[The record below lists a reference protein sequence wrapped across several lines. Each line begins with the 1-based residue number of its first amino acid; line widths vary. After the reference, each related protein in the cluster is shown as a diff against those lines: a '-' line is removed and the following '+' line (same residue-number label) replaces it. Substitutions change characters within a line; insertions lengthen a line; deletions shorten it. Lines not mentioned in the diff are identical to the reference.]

1 MPASIRVLS
10 LRINESTVW
19 ISAASAARMWWGSM
33 GQTKMEVASGADLQ
47 NAETPASQRPVIPAV
62 VEQATEEA
70 EILQASIKIGT
81 VAQIVT
87 ALIAMIGLLYLL
99 KLVLVTILA
108 SILVAY
114 VLEPP
119 VALLVRWR
127 FPRWLGAG
135 VMVTLAVLLSLGLIY
150 FSYNRAVDF
159 ANELPQ
165 YTATLRRTVRDF
177 RSRADTLA
185 NQARA
190 VVEPPKERE
199 KPVAVRIDQP
209 QGIVQMI
216 SENSGTILDI
226 LMAVSF
232 APFLVYFMLASKDH
246 VYVSTVR
253 LFPKDHRLAA
263 HRTVGKISKMIRSFL
278 LANLAVGLVSG
289 IICGIVFWRLG
300 IQYFYFIGAI
310 SGFVTLIP
318 YLGMF
323 LALLPPLAGGA
334 ATLHH
339 GGIITVIITVI
350 GIHAITMNLI
360 YPRVIGARL
369 KLNAL
374 AVSLSLLFWAWIW
387 GAPGLILA
395 IPIIGALKII
405 CDHLDP
411 LRGFGSWLG
420 D

>member
-1 MPASIRVLS
+1 
-10 LRINESTVW
+10 
-19 ISAASAARMWWGSM
+19 M
-33 GQTKMEVASGADLQ
+33 GQTKSEVARNFALQ
-47 NAETPASQRPVIPAV
+47 NTETLGSQQPVPALVGQAAEE
-62 VEQATEEA
+62 VEV
-70 EILQASIKIGT
+70 LQASIKIGT
-81 VAQIVT
+81 IAQIVI

-108 SILVAY
+108 SILMAY
-114 VLEPP
+114 VLEPA

-127 FPRWLGAG
+127 FPRWLGAS
-135 VMVTLAVLLSLGLIY
+135 VVVVLALVLALGLVY

-159 ANELPQ
+159 ADELPQ
-165 YTATLRRTVRDF
+165 YTSTLRRTVSDLRA
-177 RSRADTLA
+177 RADQLT
-185 NQARA
+185 NQARS
-190 VVEPPKERE
+190 VVEPPKEHQ
-199 KPVAVRIDQP
+199 KPLPVRIDQP
-209 QGIVQMI
+209 QGVIQLI

-226 LMAVSF
+226 IMAVSF
-232 APFLVYFMLASKDH
+232 TPFLIYFMLASKEH

-253 LFPKDHRLAA
+253 LFPKEHRLAA
-263 HRTVGKISKMIRSFL
+263 HRTVGNISNMIRSFL

-334 ATLHH
+334 GTLHH
-339 GGIITVIITVI
+339 GGIITVIVTVV

-369 KLNAL
+369 RLNAL

-395 IPIIGALKII
+395 IPIVGALKII
-405 CDHLDP
+405 CDHVDS
-411 LRGFGSWLG
+411 LRGLGSWLG
-420 D
+420 E

>member
-1 MPASIRVLS
+1 
-10 LRINESTVW
+10 
-19 ISAASAARMWWGSM
+19 M
-33 GQTKMEVASGADLQ
+33 GQTKSEVARNFALQ
-47 NAETPASQRPVIPAV
+47 NTETLGSQQPVPALVGQAAEE
-62 VEQATEEA
+62 VEV
-70 EILQASIKIGT
+70 LQASIKIGT
-81 VAQIVT
+81 IAQIVI

-108 SILVAY
+108 SILMAY
-114 VLEPP
+114 VLEPA
-119 VALLVRWR
+119 VALLARWR
-127 FPRWLGAG
+127 FPRWLGAS
-135 VMVTLAVLLSLGLIY
+135 VVVFLALVLALGLVY

-159 ANELPQ
+159 ADELPQ
-165 YTATLRRTVRDF
+165 YTSTLRRTVSDLRA
-177 RSRADTLA
+177 RADQLT
-185 NQARA
+185 NQARS
-190 VVEPPKERE
+190 VVEPPKERQ
-199 KPVAVRIDQP
+199 KPLPVRIDQP
-209 QGIVQMI
+209 QGVIQLI

-226 LMAVSF
+226 LMAISF
-232 APFLVYFMLASKDH
+232 TPFLIYFMLASKEH

-253 LFPKDHRLAA
+253 LFPKEHRLAA
-263 HRTVGKISKMIRSFL
+263 HRTVGNISNMIRSFL

-334 ATLHH
+334 GTLHH
-339 GGIITVIITVI
+339 GGVITVIVTVV

-369 KLNAL
+369 RLNAL

-395 IPIIGALKII
+395 IPIVGALKII
-405 CDHLDP
+405 CDHVDS
-411 LRGFGSWLG
+411 LRGLGSWLG
-420 D
+420 E

>member
-1 MPASIRVLS
+1 
-10 LRINESTVW
+10 
-19 ISAASAARMWWGSM
+19 M
-33 GQTKMEVASGADLQ
+33 GLTKAEVANGSLDLQ
-47 NAETPASQRPVIPAV
+47 SPKALDSPQPVIPAGA
-62 VEQATEEA
+62 EQAAEEV
-70 EILQASIKIGT
+70 EVLQATIKIGT

-87 ALIAMIGLLYLL
+87 ALIAVIGLLYLL

-108 SILVAY
+108 SILLAY
-114 VLEPP
+114 VLEPA

-135 VMVTLAVLLSLGLIY
+135 VVVSFAVVLAFGLVY

-159 ANELPQ
+159 GNELPQ
-165 YTATLRRTVRDF
+165 YTATLRRTVGSL
-177 RSRADTLA
+177 RSDADKLA
-185 NQARA
+185 NQARS
-190 VVEPPKERE
+190 VVEPAKDHD
-199 KPVAVRIDQP
+199 KPVSVRIDQP

-226 LMAVSF
+226 LMAVGF
-232 APFLVYFMLASKDH
+232 APFLIYFMLASKEH

-253 LFPKDHRLAA
+253 LFPKEHRLAA
-263 HRTVGKISKMIRSFL
+263 HRTVGNISKMIRSFL

-289 IICGIVFWRLG
+289 IICGIIFWRLG

-334 ATLHH
+334 GTLHH
-339 GGIITVIITVI
+339 GGIITVIVTVI

-395 IPIIGALKII
+395 IPIVGALKII
-405 CDHLDP
+405 CDYIDP

-420 D
+420 E

>member
-1 MPASIRVLS
+1 
-10 LRINESTVW
+10 
-19 ISAASAARMWWGSM
+19 M
-33 GQTKMEVASGADLQ
+33 GQIKTEGATGSVLQ
-47 NAETPASQRPVIPAV
+47 NPDTLESHQPDVAAA
-62 VEQATEEA
+62 VEQAADEVEV
-70 EILQASIKIGT
+70 LQASIKIGT

-87 ALIAMIGLLYLL
+87 ALIAIIGLLYLL

-108 SILVAY
+108 SILLAY
-114 VLEPP
+114 ILEP
-119 VALLVRWR
+119 VLALLVRWR
-127 FPRWLGAG
+127 LPRWLGAG
-135 VMVTLAVLLSLGLIY
+135 VVVTMAVMLALGVVY

-159 ANELPQ
+159 ASELPE
-165 YTATLRRTVRDF
+165 YTATLRRTVSSI
-177 RSRADTLA
+177 RSSADKLA
-185 NQARA
+185 NQARS

-199 KPVAVRIDQP
+199 KPLPVRIDQP

-216 SENSGTILDI
+216 SENSSTILDI
-226 LMAVSF
+226 LMAVGF
-232 APFLVYFMLASKDH
+232 VPFLVYFMLASKEH

-253 LFPKDHRLAA
+253 LFPKEHRLAA
-263 HRTVGKISKMIRSFL
+263 HRTVGNISKMIRSFL
-278 LANLAVGLVSG
+278 LANLAVGVVSG
-289 IICGIVFWRLG
+289 IISAIVFWRLG

-334 ATLHH
+334 GTLHH
-339 GGIITVIITVI
+339 GGIITVIVTVI
-350 GIHAITMNLI
+350 AIHAITINLI

-395 IPIIGALKII
+395 IPIVGALKII
-405 CDHLDP
+405 CDHVEP
-411 LRGFGSWLG
+411 LQGLGSWLG
-420 D
+420 E

>member
-1 MPASIRVLS
+1 MKTEGA
-10 LRINESTVW
+10 NESV
-19 ISAASAARMWWGSM
+19 
-33 GQTKMEVASGADLQ
+33 LQ
-47 NAETPASQRPVIPAV
+47 NPETPDSQQPEIVAA
-62 VEQATEEA
+62 VEQAAEEV
-70 EILQASIKIGT
+70 EVLQASIKIGT
-81 VAQIVT
+81 VAQIVI

-99 KLVLVTILA
+99 KLVLVTILV
-108 SILVAY
+108 SILLAY
-114 VLEPP
+114 ILEPA

-127 FPRWLGAG
+127 LPRWLGAG
-135 VMVTLAVLLSLGLIY
+135 VVVSLAVVLALGVVY

-159 ANELPQ
+159 ANEMPR
-165 YTATLRRTVRDF
+165 YTATLRRSVNNF
-177 RSRADTLA
+177 RSRADRLA
-185 NQARA
+185 NQARS
-190 VVEPPKERE
+190 VVEPPKDRE
-199 KPVAVRIDQP
+199 MPVPVRIDQQ

-226 LMAVSF
+226 LMAVGF
-232 APFLVYFMLASKDH
+232 VPFLVYFMLASKEH

-253 LFPKDHRLAA
+253 LFPKEHRLVA
-263 HRTVGKISKMIRSFL
+263 HRTVGNISNMIRSFL
-278 LANLAVGLVSG
+278 LANLAVGLMSG
-289 IICGIVFWRLG
+289 IISAVVFWQLG

-334 ATLHH
+334 GILHH
-339 GGIITVIITVI
+339 GGTITVIVTVI

-360 YPRVIGARL
+360 YPRVVGARL

-395 IPIIGALKII
+395 IPIVGALKII
-405 CDHLDP
+405 CDHMEP
-411 LRGFGSWLG
+411 LRAFGFWLG

>member
-1 MPASIRVLS
+1 MKT
-10 LRINESTVW
+10 E
-19 ISAASAARMWWGSM
+19 AANGS
-33 GQTKMEVASGADLQ
+33 GLQ
-47 NAETPASQRPVIPAV
+47 NPETPESQQPEIAAV
-62 VEQATEEA
+62 VEQAAEEV
-70 EILQASIKIGT
+70 EVLHASIKIGT

-99 KLVLVTILA
+99 KLVLVTILV
-108 SILVAY
+108 SILLAY
-114 VLEPP
+114 ILEPA
-119 VALLVRWR
+119 VSLLVRWR
-127 FPRWLGAG
+127 SPRWLGSG
-135 VMVTLAVLLSLGLIY
+135 VVVTLAVLMTLGVVY
-150 FSYNRAVDF
+150 FSYNRALDF

-165 YTATLRRTVRDF
+165 YTATLRRTVSNL
-177 RSRADTLA
+177 RSSADKLA
-185 NQARA
+185 NQARS
-190 VVEPPKERE
+190 VVEPPKDRE
-199 KPVAVRIDQP
+199 KPVPVRIDQP

-216 SENSGTILDI
+216 SENTGAILDI
-226 LMAVSF
+226 LMAVGF
-232 APFLVYFMLASKDH
+232 VPFLVYFMLASKEN

-253 LFPKDHRLAA
+253 LFPKEHRLAA
-263 HRTVGKISKMIRSFL
+263 HRTVGNISKMIRSFL
-278 LANLAVGLVSG
+278 LANLAVGVVSG
-289 IICGIVFWRLG
+289 IISAIVFWRLG

-334 ATLHH
+334 GSLHH
-339 GGIITVIITVI
+339 GGIITVIVTVI

-395 IPIIGALKII
+395 IPIAGALKII
-405 CDHLDP
+405 CDHIDP
-411 LRGFGSWLG
+411 LRGLGSWLG

>member
-1 MPASIRVLS
+1 
-10 LRINESTVW
+10 
-19 ISAASAARMWWGSM
+19 
-33 GQTKMEVASGADLQ
+33 
-47 NAETPASQRPVIPAV
+47 
-62 VEQATEEA
+62 
-70 EILQASIKIGT
+70 
-81 VAQIVT
+81 
-87 ALIAMIGLLYLL
+87 L

-108 SILVAY
+108 SILLAY
-114 VLEPP
+114 VLEPA

-135 VMVTLAVLLSLGLIY
+135 VVVSFAVVLAFGLVY

-159 ANELPQ
+159 GNELPQ
-165 YTATLRRTVRDF
+165 YTATLRRTVGSL
-177 RSRADTLA
+177 RSDADKLA
-185 NQARA
+185 NQARS
-190 VVEPPKERE
+190 VVDPPKDHD
-199 KPVAVRIDQP
+199 KPVSVRIDQP

-226 LMAVSF
+226 LMAVGF
-232 APFLVYFMLASKDH
+232 APFLIYFMLASKEH

-253 LFPKDHRLAA
+253 LFPKEHRLAA
-263 HRTVGKISKMIRSFL
+263 HRTVGNISKMIRSFL

-289 IICGIVFWRLG
+289 IICGIIFWRLG

-334 ATLHH
+334 GTLHH
-339 GGIITVIITVI
+339 GGIITVIVTVI

-395 IPIIGALKII
+395 IPIVGALKII
-405 CDHLDP
+405 CDYIDP

-420 D
+420 E

>member
-1 MPASIRVLS
+1 
-10 LRINESTVW
+10 
-19 ISAASAARMWWGSM
+19 M
-33 GQTKMEVASGADLQ
+33 GQTKTGVANGSLDLQ
-47 NAETPASQRPVIPAV
+47 SPKVLDSQQPVIPAGA
-62 VEQATEEA
+62 EQAAEEV
-70 EILQASIKIGT
+70 EVLQASIKIGT

-87 ALIAMIGLLYLL
+87 ALIAVIGLLYLL
-99 KLVLVTILA
+99 KLVLVTTLA
-108 SILVAY
+108 SILLAY
-114 VLEPP
+114 VLEPA

-135 VMVTLAVLLSLGLIY
+135 VVVSFAVVLALGLVY

-159 ANELPQ
+159 GNELPQ
-165 YTATLRRTVRDF
+165 YTATLRRTVGSL
-177 RSRADTLA
+177 RSDADKLA
-185 NQARA
+185 NQARS
-190 VVEPPKERE
+190 VVEPPKDHD
-199 KPVAVRIDQP
+199 KPVSVRIDQP

-226 LMAVSF
+226 LMAVGF
-232 APFLVYFMLASKDH
+232 APFLIYFMLASKEH

-253 LFPKDHRLAA
+253 LFPKEHRLAA
-263 HRTVGKISKMIRSFL
+263 HRTVGNISKMIRSFL

-289 IICGIVFWRLG
+289 MICGIIFWRLG

-334 ATLHH
+334 GTLHH
-339 GGIITVIITVI
+339 GGIITVIVTVI

-395 IPIIGALKII
+395 IPIVGALKII
-405 CDHLDP
+405 CDYIDP

-420 D
+420 E

>member
-1 MPASIRVLS
+1 
-10 LRINESTVW
+10 
-19 ISAASAARMWWGSM
+19 M
-33 GQTKMEVASGADLQ
+33 GLTKAEVANGSLDLQ
-47 NAETPASQRPVIPAV
+47 SPKALDSPQPVIPAGA
-62 VEQATEEA
+62 EQAAEEV
-70 EILQASIKIGT
+70 EVLQATIKIGT

-87 ALIAMIGLLYLL
+87 ALIAVIGLLYLL

-108 SILVAY
+108 SILLAY
-114 VLEPP
+114 VLEPA

-135 VMVTLAVLLSLGLIY
+135 VVVSFAVVLAFGLVY

-159 ANELPQ
+159 GNELPQ
-165 YTATLRRTVRDF
+165 YTATLRRTVGSL
-177 RSRADTLA
+177 RSDADKLA
-185 NQARA
+185 NQARS
-190 VVEPPKERE
+190 VVDPPKDHD
-199 KPVAVRIDQP
+199 KPVSVRIDQP

-226 LMAVSF
+226 LMAVGF
-232 APFLVYFMLASKDH
+232 APFLIYFMLASKEH

-253 LFPKDHRLAA
+253 LFPKEHRLAA
-263 HRTVGKISKMIRSFL
+263 HRTVGNISKMIRSFL

-289 IICGIVFWRLG
+289 IICGIIFWRLG

-334 ATLHH
+334 GTLHH
-339 GGIITVIITVI
+339 GGIITVIVTVI

-395 IPIIGALKII
+395 IPIVGALKII
-405 CDHLDP
+405 CDYIDP

-420 D
+420 E

>member
-1 MPASIRVLS
+1 MSASIRFLS

-33 GQTKMEVASGADLQ
+33 GQTKAEVASGSDLQ
-47 NAETPASQRPVIPAV
+47 NAEIPASQQPVIPAV

-70 EILQASIKIGT
+70 EVLQASIKIGT

-209 QGIVQMI
+209 R
-216 SENSGTILDI
+216 
-226 LMAVSF
+226 ASF
-232 APFLVYFMLASKDH
+232 K
-246 VYVSTVR
+246 
-253 LFPKDHRLAA
+253 
-263 HRTVGKISKMIRSFL
+263 
-278 LANLAVGLVSG
+278 
-289 IICGIVFWRLG
+289 
-300 IQYFYFIGAI
+300 
-310 SGFVTLIP
+310 
-318 YLGMF
+318 
-323 LALLPPLAGGA
+323 
-334 ATLHH
+334 
-339 GGIITVIITVI
+339 
-350 GIHAITMNLI
+350 
-360 YPRVIGARL
+360 
-369 KLNAL
+369 
-374 AVSLSLLFWAWIW
+374 
-387 GAPGLILA
+387 
-395 IPIIGALKII
+395 
-405 CDHLDP
+405 
-411 LRGFGSWLG
+411 
-420 D
+420 

>member
-1 MPASIRVLS
+1 
-10 LRINESTVW
+10 
-19 ISAASAARMWWGSM
+19 M
-33 GQTKMEVASGADLQ
+33 GQTKTEVANGSDLQ
-47 NAETPASQRPVIPAV
+47 NTETLASQRPVIPAV
-62 VEQATEEA
+62 AEQAAGEVEV
-70 EILQASIKIGT
+70 LQASIKIGT

-114 VLEPP
+114 VLEPA

-127 FPRWLGAG
+127 FPRWMGAG
-135 VMVTLAVLLSLGLIY
+135 VVVTFAVLLTLGLVY

-165 YTATLRRTVRDF
+165 YTATLRRTVSNF

-185 NQARA
+185 NQARS
-190 VVEPPKERE
+190 VVEPPKNRE
-199 KPVAVRIDQP
+199 KPVPVRIDQP

-216 SENSGTILDI
+216 SENSGTILDL

-232 APFLVYFMLASKDH
+232 APFLVYFMLASKEH
-246 VYVSTVR
+246 VYVSSVR
-253 LFPKDHRLAA
+253 LFPKEHRLVA
-263 HRTVGKISKMIRSFL
+263 HRTVGNISNMIRSFL
-278 LANLAVGLVSG
+278 LANLAVGLISG

-334 ATLHH
+334 STLHH
-339 GGIITVIITVI
+339 GGIITVIVTVI

-405 CDHLDP
+405 CDHIDP

>member
-1 MPASIRVLS
+1 MGQMKTEGA
-10 LRINESTVW
+10 NESV
-19 ISAASAARMWWGSM
+19 
-33 GQTKMEVASGADLQ
+33 LQ
-47 NAETPASQRPVIPAV
+47 NPETPDSQQPEIVAA
-62 VEQATEEA
+62 VEQAAEEV
-70 EILQASIKIGT
+70 EVLQASIKIGT
-81 VAQIVT
+81 VAQIVI

-99 KLVLVTILA
+99 KLVLVTILV
-108 SILVAY
+108 SILLAY
-114 VLEPP
+114 ILEPA

-127 FPRWLGAG
+127 LPRWLGAG
-135 VMVTLAVLLSLGLIY
+135 VVVSLAVVLALGVVY

-159 ANELPQ
+159 ANEMPR
-165 YTATLRRTVRDF
+165 YTATLRRSVNNF
-177 RSRADTLA
+177 RSRADRLA
-185 NQARA
+185 NQARS
-190 VVEPPKERE
+190 VVEPPKDRE
-199 KPVAVRIDQP
+199 MPVPVRIDQQ

-226 LMAVSF
+226 LMAVGF
-232 APFLVYFMLASKDH
+232 VPFLVYFMLASKEH

-253 LFPKDHRLAA
+253 LFPKEHRLVA
-263 HRTVGKISKMIRSFL
+263 HRTVGNISNMIRSFL
-278 LANLAVGLVSG
+278 LANLAVGLMSG
-289 IICGIVFWRLG
+289 IISAVVFWQLG

-334 ATLHH
+334 GILHH
-339 GGIITVIITVI
+339 GGIITVIVTVI

-360 YPRVIGARL
+360 YPRVVGARL

-395 IPIIGALKII
+395 IPIVGALKII
-405 CDHLDP
+405 CDHMEP
-411 LRGFGSWLG
+411 LRAFGFWLG

>member
-1 MPASIRVLS
+1 
-10 LRINESTVW
+10 
-19 ISAASAARMWWGSM
+19 M
-33 GQTKMEVASGADLQ
+33 GLTKAEVANGSLDLQ
-47 NAETPASQRPVIPAV
+47 SPKALDSPQPVIPAGA
-62 VEQATEEA
+62 EQAAEEV
-70 EILQASIKIGT
+70 EVLQASIKIGT

-87 ALIAMIGLLYLL
+87 ALIAVIGLLYLL

-108 SILVAY
+108 SILLAY
-114 VLEPP
+114 VLEPA

-135 VMVTLAVLLSLGLIY
+135 VVVSFAVVLAFGLVY

-159 ANELPQ
+159 GNELPQ
-165 YTATLRRTVRDF
+165 YTATLRRTVGSL
-177 RSRADTLA
+177 RSDADKLA
-185 NQARA
+185 NQARS
-190 VVEPPKERE
+190 VVDPPKDHD
-199 KPVAVRIDQP
+199 KPVSVRIDQP

-226 LMAVSF
+226 LMAVGF
-232 APFLVYFMLASKDH
+232 APFLIYFMLASKEH

-253 LFPKDHRLAA
+253 LFPKEHRLAA
-263 HRTVGKISKMIRSFL
+263 HRTVGNISKMIRSFL

-289 IICGIVFWRLG
+289 IICGIIFWRLG

-334 ATLHH
+334 GTLHH
-339 GGIITVIITVI
+339 GGIITVIVTVI

-395 IPIIGALKII
+395 IPIVGALKII
-405 CDHLDP
+405 CDYIDP

-420 D
+420 E